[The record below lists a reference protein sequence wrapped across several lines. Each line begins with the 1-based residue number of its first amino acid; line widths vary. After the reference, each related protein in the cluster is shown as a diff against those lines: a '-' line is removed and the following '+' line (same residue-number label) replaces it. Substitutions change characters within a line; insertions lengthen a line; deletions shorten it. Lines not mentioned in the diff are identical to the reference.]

1 MQELP
6 VKLEE
11 SIPVLDKS
19 LVTVVQVTV
28 VSGLD
33 SEANTQLQR
42 SWLIIV
48 GALFSLKGTPR

>member
-6 VKLEE
+6 VRLEE

-19 LVTVVQVTV
+19 LVTAVQVTV

-33 SEANTQLQR
+33 SEANTQFQR

-48 GALFSLKGTPR
+48 GVLFSLRGTPR

>member
-6 VKLEE
+6 GKLDE

-19 LVTVVQVTV
+19 QVTV

-33 SEANTQLQR
+33 SEANTQLMVMAYH
-42 SWLIIV
+42 SKGIV
-48 GALFSLKGTPR
+48 RALLSLRETPR

>member
-1 MQELP
+1 MR
-6 VKLEE
+6 LEE

-19 LVTVVQVTV
+19 LVTAVQVTV

-33 SEANTQLQR
+33 SEANTQFQR

-48 GALFSLKGTPR
+48 GALFSLRGTPR

>member
-1 MQELP
+1 M
-6 VKLEE
+6 KLEE

-19 LVTVVQVTV
+19 LVTAVQVTV

-42 SWLIIV
+42 LVYHSRGTLFAQGNSQVIV
-48 GALFSLKGTPR
+48 

>member
-1 MQELP
+1 M
-6 VKLEE
+6 KLEE

-42 SWLIIV
+42 SWFIIV
-48 GALFSLKGTPR
+48 GALFSLRGTPR